1 MKIKKQLYYLGYI
14 TILFSMASCT
24 VNSAYTLGQEGLET
38 VHKPKQITAEID
50 YFGSRGTGAVHAN
63 ISYSPIK
70 NVAIL
75 YDLKTSGSTQHLY
88 NTIGVGLYTS
98 RYKPYALKKYVANKT
113 TIDIGRHFDL
123 YAGMSYGITKRSIIP
138 EESFFFNFNDTYELN
153 LRAKRYFVQGGA
165 HFKSKDLGFDFV
177 MRRLW
182 LDVDK
187 IELFGLSPDTNINP
201 EEDFRNSSILSN
213 IEIGMKINFVGY
225 YKPIYIGLI
234 RRFGDQTPFT
244 LGAFSSS
251 TVFIGANLDIH
262 LLFKKSNTSEDV
274 LDYIYK
280 EE

>member
-1 MKIKKQLYYLGYI
+1 MIFKKSIYYLWYI
-14 TILFSMASCT
+14 TILISMASCT

-75 YDLKTSGSTQHLY
+75 YDLKTSGSTQHMY
-88 NTIGVGLYTS
+88 NTLALGLYTS
-98 RYKPYALKKYVANKT
+98 RYKPYLLKNYVANKKS
-113 TIDIGRHFDL
+113 IDIGRHFDL
-123 YAGMSYGITKRSIIP
+123 YAGMSYGITKRSMIP
-138 EESFFFNFNDTYELN
+138 EESFFLNFNDTYELN

-165 HFKSKDLGFDFV
+165 HIKTKDLGFDFV
-177 MRRLW
+177 IRKLW

-201 EEDFRNSSILSN
+201 EEDFKNSSILSY
-213 IEIGMKINFVGY
+213 IEIGMKMNFVGN
-225 YKPIYIGLI
+225 YKPIYIGFI
-234 RRFGDQTPFT
+234 RRIGNQTPFT
-244 LGAFSSS
+244 LGAFASS